1 MQYSA
6 EELSELLNGIVE
18 GDPTVAVS
26 SFSKI
31 EEGRPGTIS
40 FLANPKYAHY
50 IYGSKASIILVDRD
64 FTPQEPVKATLI
76 KVDNPYV
83 AFASL
88 LDIYSKSFKKKTGI
102 HKTAIL
108 GSNVKTGSDVFIG
121 ANVVIGDNVTIG
133 DKCQIA
139 ANTTIGDNVNIGSN
153 CQLFAGAHIY
163 HSCEIGN
170 SVTIHSGVVI
180 GADGFGFAPQQ
191 NDEFKKVAQI
201 GNVIIEDH
209 VEIGANTTIDRAT
222 LGSTI
227 IRKGVKLDNLI
238 QVAHNVEIGENT
250 VIASQTGISGSCKI
264 GANCMIGGQV
274 GFAGHLKIGNNVRIA
289 AQAGIGNNV
298 KDNEVI
304 MGSPAFYAGDYKKSY
319 VFFRRLPQLVKRL
332 EKLEDKEKN
341 KS

>member
-1 MQYSA
+1 MQYTA
-6 EELSELLNGIVE
+6 EDLSKVLNGTIE
-18 GDPTVAVS
+18 GDPSVTVS

-40 FLANPKYAHY
+40 FLANPKYAQY
-50 IYGSKASIILVDRD
+50 IYGSQSSIVLVGKD
-64 FTPQEPVKATLI
+64 FHPEEPVKATLI
-76 KVDNPYV
+76 KVDDPYI

-88 LDIYSKSFKKKTGI
+88 LELYTKSLNKKTGI
-102 HKTAIL
+102 AKTAVL
-108 GSNVKTGSDVFIG
+108 GSNVKTGGNVFIG
-121 ANVVIGDNVTIG
+121 ENVVIGDNVIIG
-133 DKCQIA
+133 DGCQIF
-139 ANTTIGDNVNIGSN
+139 ANSFIGDNVKIGN
-153 CQLFAGAHIY
+153 YCLFYSGINIY
-163 HSCEIGN
+163 HSCEIGIG
-170 SVTIHSGVVI
+170 VTLHSGVVI
-180 GADGFGFAPQQ
+180 GADGFGFAPQT

-209 VEIGANTTIDRAT
+209 VEVGANTTIDRAT

-250 VIASQTGISGSCKI
+250 VIASQTGISGSTKV

-274 GFAGHLKIGNNVRIA
+274 GLAGHLTIGNNVRIA

-319 VFFRRLPQLVKRL
+319 VFFRRLPQIVRRL
-332 EKLEDKEKN
+332 EALEKKEKN
-341 KS
+341 NK